1 MESYLQIESLT
12 KSFGDLV
19 LFENITFSLNK
30 GNKVAL
36 VAANGTGK
44 TTLMNIISRNDSADS
59 GEVSFIKDITIGYL
73 PQEPVLDPEKSVL
86 AQVFSTGGA
95 LSNAIQ
101 AYEQALN
108 TNDKSS
114 LQNAMDEMD
123 RLNGW
128 AYEQRAKE
136 ILSRLKITEFDQKV
150 KQLSGGQKKRVALA
164 TVLINNPDLLILDE
178 PTNHLDLDMIE
189 WIEEF
194 LSGSNVTL
202 FMVTHDR
209 YFLDRVCNTI
219 LEMDNKTLYRYD
231 GNYSYY
237 LQKRQQRIENEEL
250 ATDKARNLLST
261 EIEWMRRQPK
271 ARGTKAKYRVEAF
284 YGLQEQ
290 ASGQP
295 VKKEMDLNV
304 KASRLGKKILEVHGL
319 TKKYD
324 NNTLVNNFSY
334 KFSRFE
340 KAGIIGSNGTGKST
354 LLNLLTGSILP
365 DQGDVETGET
375 VVFGYYHQEGIQ
387 FDPKKKVIDA
397 VTDIAEVVTLG
408 DGKTIGVSQF
418 LNYFLFPPPVQHNFI
433 EKLSGGEK
441 RRLYLVTVLMKNPN
455 FLLLDEPTN
464 DLDIP
469 TLQVLEDYLKSFNG
483 CLVVVSHDRFFMD
496 KIIDH
501 LFVFEGDGKIKDFPG
516 NYSQYRDKVQ
526 AGKKLEQTEKTLA
539 KPSKKQE
546 IKKGNT
552 TSRAGKLSFKDQ
564 REYDLLTKDIQTL
577 ETEKYDIEKKI
588 GSGMLEQ
595 DELLRLSEKL
605 GELLKQIDAKTDR
618 WMELEETLNP

>member
-44 TTLMNIISRNDSADS
+44 TTLMNIISGKDTADS
-59 GEVSFIKDITIGYL
+59 GEVSFIKDVTIGYL
-73 PQEPVLDPEKSVL
+73 AQEPVLDSEKSVL

-95 LSNAIQ
+95 LSSAIQ
-101 AYEQALN
+101 AYEHAVN
-108 TNDKSS
+108 ANDKSS

-164 TVLINNPDLLILDE
+164 TVLINNPDLLFLDE

-189 WIEEF
+189 WLEEF
-194 LSGSNVTL
+194 LSGTNITL

-219 LEMDNKTLYRYD
+219 IEMDNKTLYRYD

-237 LQKRQQRIENEEL
+237 LQKRQQRIDNEEL
-250 ATDKARNLLST
+250 AVDKARNLLST

-271 ARGTKAKYRVEAF
+271 ARSTKAKYRVDAF
-284 YGLQEQ
+284 YDLKDQ
-290 ASGQP
+290 ASRQP
-295 VKKEMDLNV
+295 ARKDMDLNV
-304 KASRLGKKILEVHGL
+304 QASRLGKKILEVHGL
-319 TKKYD
+319 SKKYD
-324 NNTLVNNFSY
+324 KNILINDFSY

-340 KAGIIGSNGTGKST
+340 KVGIIGSNGTGKST
-354 LLNLLTGSILP
+354 LINLLTGSVLP
-365 DQGDVETGET
+365 DKGEIETGET

-408 DGKTIGVSQF
+408 DGKKIGVSHF
-418 LNYFLFPPPVQHNFI
+418 LNYFLFPPPMQHNFI

-469 TLQVLEDYLKSFNG
+469 TLQVLEEYLKSFNG
-483 CLVVVSHDRFFMD
+483 CLLVVSHDRFFMD

-516 NYSQYRDKVQ
+516 NYSQYRNKIQ
-526 AGKKLEQTEKTLA
+526 KEKKLEQTEKASLKTA
-539 KPSKKQE
+539 PKQE
-546 IKKGNT
+546 SKKGNS
-552 TSRAGKLSFKDQ
+552 TSRAGKLSYKDQ
-564 REYDLLTKDIQTL
+564 REYDMLTEEIQNL
-577 ETEKYDIEKKI
+577 ETEKSDIEQKI
-588 GSGMLEQ
+588 GSGTTDQ

-605 GELLKQIDAKTDR
+605 GELLKRIDAKTDR
-618 WMELEETLNP
+618 WMELEEILNP